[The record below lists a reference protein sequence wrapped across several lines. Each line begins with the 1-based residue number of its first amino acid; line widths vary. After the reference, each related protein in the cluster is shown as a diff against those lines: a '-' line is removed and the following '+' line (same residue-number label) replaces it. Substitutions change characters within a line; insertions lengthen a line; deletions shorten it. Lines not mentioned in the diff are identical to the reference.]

1 VGELVGKDG
10 EPIIEE
16 HELWICN
23 PVECIRELIGNPA
36 FQEYMKYAPEKA
48 YTDKYGWN

>member
-1 VGELVGKDG
+1 MCKMIRTEGELFDEDDK
-10 EPIIEE
+10 PIIEE

-36 FQEYMKYAPEKA
+36 FC
-48 YTDKYGWN
+48 